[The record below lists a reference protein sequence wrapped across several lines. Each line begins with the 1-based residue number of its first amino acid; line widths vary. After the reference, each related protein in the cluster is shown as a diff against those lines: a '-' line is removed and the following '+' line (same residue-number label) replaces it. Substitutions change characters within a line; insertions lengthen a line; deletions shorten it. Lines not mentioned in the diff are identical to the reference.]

1 MAKTKKQNQA
11 NEFDQTIAASVS
23 FFEKNQKKIL
33 YGVGTCLVIII
44 AALLIHQFYIT
55 PRNQRAKEAIFQAEQ
70 LFQNANY
77 EKALEGDETNM
88 GFLTV
93 ADKFG
98 GTKVGNLAHLYA
110 GLCYEK
116 LGKYEEAVDQLESYS
131 GRGDE
136 MISPAALG
144 ALGNCY
150 AQLGQNDKAAETLLK
165 AAKTADNASL
175 SPTYL
180 IQAGELYEA
189 EGKPEEALK
198 LYNEVKTKYVNSMAV
213 QQQDID
219 RYIERVA
226 Q

>member
-23 FFEKNQKKIL
+23 FFEKNQKKII
-33 YGVGTCLVIII
+33 YGVSACLIVII

-77 EKALEGDETNM
+77 EKAL
-88 GFLTV
+88 
-93 ADKFG
+93 
-98 GTKVGNLAHLYA
+98 GNLAHLYA

-116 LGKYEEAVDQLESYS
+116 LGKYEEAVDQLESFS
-131 GRGDE
+131 DKGDE

-165 AAKTADNASL
+165 AAKKADNNTL
-175 SPTYL
+175 SPTFL
-180 IQAGELYEA
+180 IQAGQLF
-189 EGKPEEALK
+189 EALDK
-198 LYNEVKTKYVNSMAV
+198 KDRALDCYEQVKEKY
-213 QQQDID
+213 QQSFEYSNID
-219 RYIERVA
+219 KYIEHL
-226 Q
+226 QK

>member
-1 MAKTKKQNQA
+1 MAKTKKQNQT

-23 FFEKNQKKIL
+23 FFEKNQKKIV
-33 YGVGTCLVIII
+33 YGVGACLIVII

-55 PRNQRAKEAIFQAEQ
+55 PRNQKAKEAIFQAEQ

-116 LGKYEEAVDQLESYS
+116 LGKYEEAVDQLQSYS
-131 GRGDE
+131 DKGDE

-165 AAKTADNASL
+165 AAKKADNNTL
-175 SPTYL
+175 SPTFL
-180 IQAGELYEA
+180 IQAGQLF
-189 EGKPEEALK
+189 EALGK
-198 LYNEVKTKYVNSMAV
+198 QDRALDCYEQVKEKYQKSFEYGN
-213 QQQDID
+213 ID
-219 RYIERVA
+219 KYIERL
-226 Q
+226 QK

>member
-23 FFEKNQKKIL
+23 FFEKNQKKII
-33 YGVGTCLVIII
+33 YGVSACLIVII

-70 LFQNANY
+70 LFQSANY

-116 LGKYEEAVDQLESYS
+116 LGKYEEAVDQLESFS
-131 GRGDE
+131 DQGDE

-165 AAKTADNASL
+165 AAKKADNNTL
-175 SPTYL
+175 SPTFL
-180 IQAGELYEA
+180 IQAGQLF
-189 EGKPEEALK
+189 EALDK
-198 LYNEVKTKYVNSMAV
+198 KDRALDCYEQVKEKYQKSFEYSN
-213 QQQDID
+213 ID
-219 RYIERVA
+219 KYIEHL
-226 Q
+226 QK